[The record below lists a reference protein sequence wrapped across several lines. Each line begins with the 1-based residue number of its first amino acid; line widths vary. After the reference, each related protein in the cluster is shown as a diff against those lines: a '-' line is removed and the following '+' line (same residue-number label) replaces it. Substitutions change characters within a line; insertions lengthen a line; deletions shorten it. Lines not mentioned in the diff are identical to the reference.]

1 MSKEE
6 TDKSEDLEVP
16 EAVVSVRKRQ
26 ISIVWI
32 VPLVAIFIGAW
43 LVYKTFSEKGPT
55 ITISFN
61 SAEGL
66 EAGKTKIK
74 YKNVELGQV
83 SEISLSQDHS
93 HVLVTAELVKQ
104 AGNLLSENT
113 RFWVVRARVAAGQIS
128 GLGTLFS
135 GAYIG
140 LDPGKPGKSKLHF
153 TGLERPPVVTTD
165 LPGRHFV
172 LQASRLGSLDV
183 GAPVYY
189 RQIKVGQ
196 VIGYELQEDGQAVT
210 INIFI
215 NAPIDKLV
223 FKNTRFWNASG
234 FDVAVDANGL
244 RVNTESLVTILIGG
258 IAFDTPANLEP
269 GEPVEQG
276 EVFKLYETREQ
287 IFEKTYTEKT
297 RWLLYFTGSV
307 RGLTVGSP
315 VEFRGIRIGEVLDI
329 KMEYDTKE
337 KAFRIPVL
345 VEIEQERIKV
355 IGEMDWSDRKKMS
368 DYLVAQG
375 MRAQLKTGNLIT
387 GQLLVDLDFHPEAP
401 PAQVIWKG
409 RYPQMP
415 TVPTSMEEITTS
427 LTQLLKKLEK
437 LPIEQ
442 IGSDLRDTVQGAKRL
457 VNSAEL
463 KEAITALNNTLTQ
476 AQEFAKGLNETIAP
490 DLKTAAANLNE
501 ALKRSRALVQ
511 NFDSR
516 VVPELDT
523 TLQQVQSTLKSIEGS
538 VSKNSPLH
546 FELMRVLKELG
557 GAARSIRLMADYLER
572 HPDALIYG
580 KGKRP

>member
-1 MSKEE
+1 
-6 TDKSEDLEVP
+6 
-16 EAVVSVRKRQ
+16 
-26 ISIVWI
+26 
-32 VPLVAIFIGAW
+32 
-43 LVYKTFSEKGPT
+43 
-55 ITISFN
+55 
-61 SAEGL
+61 
-66 EAGKTKIK
+66 
-74 YKNVELGQV
+74 
-83 SEISLSQDHS
+83 
-93 HVLVTAELVKQ
+93 
-104 AGNLLSENT
+104 
-113 RFWVVRARVAAGQIS
+113 
-128 GLGTLFS
+128 
-135 GAYIG
+135 
-140 LDPGKPGKSKLHF
+140 
-153 TGLERPPVVTTD
+153 
-165 LPGRHFV
+165 
-172 LQASRLGSLDV
+172 
-183 GAPVYY
+183 
-189 RQIKVGQ
+189 
-196 VIGYELQEDGQAVT
+196 
-210 INIFI
+210 
-215 NAPIDKLV
+215 
-223 FKNTRFWNASG
+223 
-234 FDVAVDANGL
+234 
-244 RVNTESLVTILIGG
+244 
-258 IAFDTPANLEP
+258 
-269 GEPVEQG
+269 
-276 EVFKLYETREQ
+276 
-287 IFEKTYTEKT
+287 
-297 RWLLYFTGSV
+297 
-307 RGLTVGSP
+307 
-315 VEFRGIRIGEVLDI
+315 
-329 KMEYDTKE
+329 MEYDTKE

-580 KGKRP
+580 KGKQR